1 LWSQALGDEKRIL
14 RRFAPQND
22 NALLGVW
29 MLKLK
34 KIHILGFK
42 SFCDR
47 TELALPGT
55 GIAVVVGPNGCGKS
69 NILDGVTWVLGEQS
83 AKTLRGAH
91 MMDVI
96 FSGTRDRKALG
107 MAEVT
112 ITMVDPEAYEGPMIV
127 TPEVQVEEDLP
138 FDWDEESVRKQKA
151 AEAEEIISQNQPGQV
166 IDEDEE
172 SAGPEP
178 AEAAGQAGT
187 ESGQVVLKI
196 RRRKFS
202 RTPQKGEIVIT
213 RRLFRTGESEYLLN
227 GKLCRLRDIQDIFMG
242 TGLGPESY
250 AIIGQERIG
259 QLLSS
264 KPHDRRAIIEEA
276 AGITRFKTKKR
287 LAELRLESAKQNLA
301 RVDDIFEE
309 VTRQMNSLKRQ
320 AAKAERFA
328 QLRDELRAKLRVTL
342 ASRMARMDADQLR
355 MESEIATLTAQIDE
369 SAAEIETLDAAQH
382 ELTGRGYEFD
392 RLGQAANAQANAAAV
407 ELERAAARERGNS
420 ERVAELESRLAATAA
435 ELEQTRTQITGIAEE
450 RTQHKQFLENAAE
463 EARAFR
469 QQVEARQQEAR
480 LAALQVGDAERQVEA
495 GRRQAMHLLTLAG
508 TARNQTAQAE
518 EALAALER
526 EAQRLENEM
535 GQARAEAA
543 NLGAERGQAD
553 LRFADATES
562 LKQLE
567 GEIAELRE
575 SLAVRRQEEAALRTR
590 TNQLRGEQAT
600 LTGRRNSLDAV
611 IKNHSYS
618 TDTVRKLLKPD
629 SLGPG
634 MTPIGTLADF
644 VDVAGEHEVVAD
656 DFLRE
661 ELNYIVVKN
670 WEAAEQGI
678 RLLRSG
684 MDGRATFLVHP
695 DGNAGAAAS
704 VDEIS
709 EPGLVPVRQTIRV
722 QNGFGKSLEA
732 MLPKLRDGYLA
743 PDSETAR
750 RLTASYPQG
759 YFLAPSG
766 ECFHNATVSGG
777 KPAAEGPLAVKR
789 ELRETQRK
797 LEAVEAELGRAEI
810 NAVAAARAIEELASR
825 LEMLNEQ
832 RRQLERDAANQGA
845 ALKQMES
852 EVQRIE
858 RRLQEWILQASRN
871 KDAREQKQGLI
882 GQKLEEAQRLEAE
895 HKAAEVR
902 LEELQQ
908 GLSELRQNRE
918 SMQQEA
924 ASVTAE
930 LAGLEERRRGAE
942 SAFQRIDRLHA
953 DLERRALTI
962 EQQRVAAEAER
973 DQRMGENEQ
982 LQVRQLELQAA
993 RDTAQ
998 EEARAAAAEAAT
1010 LREQLTTAEQQL
1022 KALRSTTDAFR
1033 ESRSNLSSL
1042 AAKLKSDLDHLEAS
1056 CLNELNLEASALRAE
1071 ASLPQE
1077 EGGIVFLE
1085 GDELAAAEEESRGM
1099 RQRLEAMGPV
1109 NMMALDEYKE
1119 TAERHAFLETQRK
1132 DLIESIE
1139 NTQSTIKEID
1149 QISRVKFD
1157 EAFARIN
1164 ENFSR
1169 VFTGLFHGGQAFL
1182 RLTDAENTAESGLEI
1197 VASPPGKKLQ
1207 NVLLLSGGEK
1217 ALTALSLLVGIFQY
1231 QPAPFCILDEVD
1243 AALDETNVGRLAD
1256 MLHGMSQ
1263 DTQFLL
1269 VTHSKRMMQTADM
1282 IYGVTMQEPG
1292 VSKIVSVH
1300 LGSQQS
1306 GRERERATA

>member
-1 LWSQALGDEKRIL
+1 
-14 RRFAPQND
+14 
-22 NALLGVW
+22 

-83 AKTLRGAH
+83 AKTLRGSH

-96 FSGTRDRKALG
+96 FAGTRDRKALG

-112 ITMVDPEAYEGPMIV
+112 ITMVDPEAYDGPV
-127 TPEVQVEEDLP
+127 LLDAPEVEIDSDLP
-138 FDWDEESVRKQKA
+138 EDWDEQALRRKRA
-151 AEAEEIISQNQPGQV
+151 AEAEEIIAENQPGQAL
-166 IDEDEE
+166 DDAEGEATPETPAPDAAATT
-172 SAGPEP
+172 AGP
-178 AEAAGQAGT
+178 Q
-187 ESGQVVLKI
+187 SVVLKI

-264 KPHDRRAIIEEA
+264 KPHDRRSIIEEA

-287 LAELRLESAKQNLA
+287 LAELRLESARQNLA
-301 RVDDIFEE
+301 RIDDIFEE

-328 QLRDELRAKLRVTL
+328 ELRDLLRAKLRVTL

-355 MESEIATLTAQIDE
+355 LTTEIAELTAQIDA
-369 SAAEIETLDAAQH
+369 SAAEIEALDASSH
-382 ELTGRGYEFD
+382 ELSGRGFELD
-392 RLGQAANAQANAAAV
+392 KQGHAASQQANAAAV
-407 ELERAAARERGNS
+407 ELERAGSRERSNA

-435 ELEQTRTQITGIAEE
+435 ELEQTRTQIGSIAEE
-450 RTQHKQFLENAAE
+450 RLQHKSFLENAAE
-463 EARAFR
+463 ESRAFR
-469 QQVEARQQEAR
+469 QQVEARQTEAR
-480 LAALQVGDAERQVEA
+480 LASQQVGDAERQLES
-495 GRRQAMHLLTLAG
+495 GRRQAMHLLTQAG
-508 TARNQTAQAE
+508 IARNQTAQAE
-518 EALAALER
+518 ESLASLER

-535 GQARAEAA
+535 GQARAEAE
-543 NLGAERGQAD
+543 NLGAERGQASM
-553 LRFADATES
+553 RFEGASES

-567 GEIAELRE
+567 AEIAELRQA
-575 SLAVRRQEEAALRTR
+575 LVTRRQEEQALRTR
-590 TNQLRGEQAT
+590 SNQLRGEQAT

-618 TDTVRKLLKPD
+618 TETVRKLLKPD

-644 VDVAGEHEVVAD
+644 VDVAGEHEAVAD
-656 DFLRE
+656 DFLRD
-661 ELNYIVVKN
+661 ELNYIVVKD
-670 WEAAEQGI
+670 WKAAEEGI

-695 DGNAGAAAS
+695 DEVPGELFAAEG
-704 VDEIS
+704 EIVAD
-709 EPGLVPVRQTIRV
+709 GLIPLRSTIRV
-722 QNGFGKSLEA
+722 LNGFAHSLEA
-732 MLPKLRDGYLA
+732 MLPKLRNGYLA
-743 PDSETAR
+743 PDAETAR
-750 RLTASYPQG
+750 TLSTAHRHG
-759 YFLAPSG
+759 YFLAPTG

-789 ELRETQRK
+789 ELRETQKK
-797 LEAVEAELGRAEI
+797 LERTEAELGQAEI
-810 NAVAAARAIEELASR
+810 AAVAAVRVIEETAAR
-825 LEMLNEQ
+825 LELLNEQ
-832 RRQLERDAANQGA
+832 RRQAERDAANQGA

-871 KDAREQKQGLI
+871 KDAREQKQALI
-882 GQKLEEAQRLEAE
+882 GQKLEEAERLEGE
-895 HKAAEVR
+895 HKAAEIR
-902 LEELQQ
+902 LEEWQQ
-908 GLSELRQNRE
+908 GLAELRQSRE
-918 SMQQEA
+918 TLQQEA
-924 ASVTAE
+924 AKVTAE

-942 SAFQRIDRLHA
+942 SAYQRIDRLHA
-953 DLERRALTI
+953 DLERRLLSI

-973 DQRMGENEQ
+973 DQRLGENDGLAAKQ
-982 LQVRQLELQAA
+982 IELKAA
-993 RDTAQ
+993 R
-998 EEARAAAAEAAT
+998 EEAVAAAKAAAEEAAT
-1010 LREQLTTAEQQL
+1010 LREQLAASEAQL
-1022 KALRSTTDAFR
+1022 KALRSATDEFR
-1033 ESRSNLSSL
+1033 ETRSRLASQ
-1042 AAKLKSDLDHLEAS
+1042 AAKLVSDLEHLEAS
-1056 CLNELNLEASALRAE
+1056 CLNELNIEAIALRAE
-1071 ASLPQE
+1071 
-1077 EGGIVFLE
+1077 EGIAYLE
-1085 GDELAAAEEESRGM
+1085 GDELAAAEEESRGLK
-1099 RQRLEAMGPV
+1099 QKLEAMGPV

-1132 DLIESIE
+1132 DLVDSIE

-1164 ENFSR
+1164 ENFAK
-1169 VFTGLFHGGQAFL
+1169 VFNKLFPGGQAFL
-1182 RLTDAENTAESGLEI
+1182 RLTDVENQAESGLEI

-1231 QPAPFCILDEVD
+1231 QPAPFCVLDEVD

-1256 MLHGMSQ
+1256 LLHGMSQ

-1292 VSKIVSVH
+1292 VSKIVSVL
-1300 LGSQQS
+1300 LGNQQRDG
-1306 GRERERATA
+1306 GRERVSA